1 MYTKEYFTN
10 IKMSSFNSSIPEELQ
25 EIMSEIDK
33 ILFKDQA
40 NDWRNK
46 PKPNFLKKNNDD
58 EIEVFKHDLNGCLN
72 KLSLGNFEHLYPKI
86 SELME
91 KYDNWEYFIEQLFNK
106 SIIQPIFCPIYVKL
120 LKKTNNTD
128 MIMELL
134 ESKIKSYE
142 EILSNTQIRDNSELN
157 YDEFCQNN
165 KNKIIKGGYSQ
176 FIGELYMFD
185 LCKYKRI
192 LTNINLFVKNI
203 ENNDDTIEDNIICL
217 DKLSRTITSAMNIH
231 DKDRLKK
238 SINSI
243 IKTNVS
249 ISKRLK
255 FKLMDLLDI
264 IKI

>member
-1 MYTKEYFTN
+1 MYTKEHFTN
-10 IKMSSFNSSIPEELQ
+10 IKMTSINSIIPEELQ
-25 EIMSEIDK
+25 EIMGIIDK
-33 ILFKDQA
+33 ILFKDQT

-58 EIEVFKHDLNGCLN
+58 EIEVFKQDLNGCLN
-72 KLSLGNFEHLYPKI
+72 KLSLGNFDHLYPKI

-91 KYDNWEYFIEQLFNK
+91 KYDNWEYFIELLFSK

-120 LKKTNNTD
+120 LKKINNTE

-134 ESKIKSYE
+134 ENKIKNYE
-142 EILSNTQIRDNSELN
+142 EILSNTQILDNSELN
-157 YDEFCQNN
+157 YEEFCQNN

-217 DKLSRTITSAMNIH
+217 DKLTRTITSAMNIH
-231 DKDRLKK
+231 DKDSLKK

-264 IKI
+264 INK